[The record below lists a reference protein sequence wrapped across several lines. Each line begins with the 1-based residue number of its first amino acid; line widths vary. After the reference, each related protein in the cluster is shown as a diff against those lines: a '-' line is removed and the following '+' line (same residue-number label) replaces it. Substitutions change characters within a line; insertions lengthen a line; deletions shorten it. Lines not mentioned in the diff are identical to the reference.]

1 MTQEYD
7 RTMLL
12 GLPRRIFL
20 TTDFISYTTIIPFTA
35 FMSFFMIDI
44 TGMQTIIYF
53 TAILLLIGAAC
64 LVTFISYRKLF
75 SPILFYF
82 KAVLESRDVTDEE
95 FYHAKKTFFSL
106 SRQRCLEAF
115 ISWCILMPA
124 GMLLVVLLFNPT
136 LKAVIII
143 TSLFF
148 INAMAMSCL
157 YYLSIDY
164 NTRRIARTG
173 IFSRRAEGEEKM
185 KTRMSTSLS
194 LVIIA
199 FVAVFCGLLVPIA
212 FTIMNDTMY
221 RDRLEQMKSA
231 ASLISGRTSVIYDY
245 EGDDASRLQSGL
257 REAIAEV
264 KRDGRYAVVIDP
276 DGTVIAHPDEAMV
289 SRKASEFPWGSRIL
303 SKKDGCF
310 EFRDGKEG
318 NLMIACS
325 TTSATY
331 QFRVAYMTRRAEI
344 DAAGRTIA
352 LFMLAFAVVC
362 LALMG
367 FGIYHLVA
375 YRLAP
380 LEECRTVIE
389 ETGRGNLHQ
398 DVISYS
404 TDEPGS
410 ILLTMSSFLAELRTI
425 VASTQGVSGDL
436 ASASLEMSATAES
449 FSANAQHQASTA
461 EEVTATAEQVS
472 AGVDKIADDTQ
483 RQYEGITLLLSQIR
497 DLDRSISET
506 AAMIREA
513 ADVSSQISLKAREGE
528 QSLTGMNSAMT
539 RITQSSDE
547 MTGIVRI
554 INDISERINLLS
566 LNAAIEAARA
576 GDAGRGFAVVA
587 DEISKLAD
595 QTATSIKDIDRLI
608 KANTGEIQ
616 NGMVYIGQTTRNIG
630 SIIEGVTTIT
640 GRMGALT
647 ENIKHQEAIKDTVS
661 SEGDAAQGRS
671 DQIRIA
677 TDEQKRAME
686 EIVRSITRINELTQ
700 SIAAGTEE
708 MTANLKGIEQ
718 MAETLKEGIDY
729 FKIN

>member
-1 MTQEYD
+1 MSQEYD
-7 RTMLL
+7 RSLLL
-12 GLPRRIFL
+12 GLPRRVFF
-20 TTDFISYTTIIPFTA
+20 TTDFITFTIIIPFTA
-35 FMSFFMIDI
+35 FMSYFMIDI
-44 TGMQTIIYF
+44 TGTQTIIYF
-53 TAILLLIGAAC
+53 IAILLLMGAAC
-64 LVTFISYRKLF
+64 LVTLISYRKLF

-82 KAVLESRDVTDEE
+82 NAALESREVTDKE
-95 FYHAKKTFFSL
+95 FYLAKKTFFSL

-124 GMLLVVLLFNPT
+124 GMLLVVLLFHPT
-136 LKAVIII
+136 LKAIVII

-157 YYLSIDY
+157 YYLAIDFI
-164 NTRRIARTG
+164 TRRIARTG
-173 IFSRRAEGEEKM
+173 IFSRMAEGEEKL

-199 FVAVFCGLLVPIA
+199 FIAVFCGLVVPTA
-212 FTIMNDTMY
+212 FTIIDKTVYGN
-221 RDRLEQMKSA
+221 RLEQMNVA
-231 ASLISGRTSVIYDY
+231 VSLINGRAAAVFDSDS
-245 EGDDASRLQSGL
+245 DDQSRLQAGL
-257 REAIAEV
+257 RDAVDEA
-264 KRDGRYAVVIDP
+264 RGSDRYAAIVAS
-276 DGTVIAHPDEAMV
+276 DGTVIAHSDESMV
-289 SRKASEFPWGSRIL
+289 FRKASEFPWGPRVLAADS
-303 SKKDGCF
+303 GCF
-310 EFRDGKEG
+310 DFIDGKSG
-318 NLMIACS
+318 GRMIACGAKNRAY
-325 TTSATY
+325 T
-331 QFRVAYMTRRAEI
+331 FKVAYITSRVEI
-344 DAAGRTIA
+344 DRLSKTIV
-352 LFMLAFAVVC
+352 LVMVAFASV
-362 LALMG
+362 LLIIMG
-367 FGIYHLVA
+367 FGVYRLVA

-380 LEECRTVIE
+380 LEECRNVIQ

-398 DVISYS
+398 TVISYS

-410 ILLTMSSFLAELRTI
+410 ILLTMSLFLAELRAI

-461 EEVTATAEQVS
+461 EEVTATAEEVS

-506 AAMIREA
+506 ASMIREA

-528 QSLTGMNSAMT
+528 QSLTGMNNAMS

-547 MTGIVRI
+547 ITGIVKI

-608 KANTGEIQ
+608 KANTEQIQ
-616 NGMVYIGQTTRNIG
+616 SGMVYIGQTTQNIG
-630 SIIEGVTTIT
+630 SIIDGVTTIT
-640 GRMGALT
+640 GRMGTLT
-647 ENIKHQEAIKDTVS
+647 ENIRHQEAIKDSVS

-671 DQIRIA
+671 DQIRLA

-700 SIAAGTEE
+700 SIAAGTEQ

-718 MAETLKEGIDY
+718 MAETLKEGIEY